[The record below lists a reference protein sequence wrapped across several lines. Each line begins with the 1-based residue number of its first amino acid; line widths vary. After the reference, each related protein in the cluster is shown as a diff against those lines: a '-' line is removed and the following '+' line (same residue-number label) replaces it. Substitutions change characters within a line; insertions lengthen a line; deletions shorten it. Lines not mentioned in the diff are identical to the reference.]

1 MLTFI
6 INFKRT
12 ATAIIVLIPDQQS
25 SRILSRY
32 LKKKD
37 HKEKVR
43 GEKCHEIEIEKV

>member
-12 ATAIIVLIPDQQS
+12 ATAIIVLITNQQS
-25 SRILSRY
+25 SRILSIKY

-37 HKEKVR
+37 HKERVS
-43 GEKCHEIEIEKV
+43 E